1 MSTLNHDT
9 GPSALWWDVM
19 RLGMA
24 GRCLAFAVF
33 ALLLGLTL
41 ALGYS
46 LHDDAQTLSLM
57 WPASGLLLVALMCST
72 QRNWKWIFAVQIGVH
87 LAMYYYVAAPD
98 HWSWGPVFV
107 AANSLNG
114 LVAASLAR
122 RFIPTPATPRVRQ
135 ILILIAAMALGAA
148 VSALVG
154 GYASIHTAPPG
165 AQFLRQWQLWLA
177 DNWLGSMFL
186 APVLLS
192 WFMRWR
198 VPVNSPPVTHWG
210 EVVGIGTALIAMSL
224 WLFGSPA
231 TALLPILHPQTLLVG
246 LVVVAAFRLPPRW
259 STTLTALCV
268 LIAVYDQGRRLGP
281 FSRDPDPF
289 IRVGAAQLWLVTLIA
304 MNYVLSVV
312 LLEMQNT
319 LALLR
324 RTEERYRHFV
334 EKTSEAVWQ
343 IELDVP
349 MPFDLPEKSQV
360 DWLHRFAHITECNL
374 PYRRLNHLLSIPDE
388 ELREWRPE
396 VPWSAVYVANL
407 AEAASH
413 DYSIDGL
420 QFTVPSPSGASTY
433 MAAFTAVVDKT
444 GLLRLWGVARDI
456 TVLVD
461 LNRRL
466 KAKQERVQMYA
477 RQLTNA
483 EERARRATAVDLH
496 DGIGQQLVG
505 IALTLEAA
513 ASRSTPEARL
523 LLGEAI
529 HSLREVHGITQRVI
543 ADLSPPGLY
552 ELGLEPALQ
561 WLSIY
566 MRQHD
571 NLQVQLNVNVDDRVF
586 DLDLRILVFKLI
598 RELLRN
604 VVKHSGVKT
613 AAVNV
618 TTTPHQLRLEVID
631 NGVGFEWQLSLFEIR
646 AEGFGLWSVAERIR
660 EAAGELT
667 VDTSPGRG
675 CRVSIAFPL
684 GKLEKARE
692 HPMYNGDHYSSVAGQ
707 R

>member
-1 MSTLNHDT
+1 
-9 GPSALWWDVM
+9 M
-19 RLGMA
+19 RLGIA
-24 GRCLAFAVF
+24 GRCLAFAAF
-33 ALLLGLTL
+33 AI
-41 ALGYS
+41 ALG
-46 LHDDAQTLSLM
+46 
-57 WPASGLLLVALMCST
+57 LLVALGYGLHDEAETLSIMWPAGGLLLFALICSP
-72 QRNWKWIFAVQIGVH
+72 QRNWKWIFAIQIAVQLV
-87 LAMYYYVAAPD
+87 MYFFVASPE
-98 HWSWGPVFV
+98 HWGWGPVFV
-107 AANSLNG
+107 AASSLDG
-114 LVAASLAR
+114 LVAATLAR
-122 RFIPTPATPRVRQ
+122 RFIPAPGTPRARQ

-148 VSALVG
+148 VSGIVG
-154 GYASIHTAPPG
+154 GYASIHTAQPG
-165 AQFLRQWQLWLA
+165 AQFLRQWQLWWS

-198 VPVNSPPVTHWG
+198 VPVNSPPVTHMG
-210 EVVGIGTALIAMSL
+210 EVLVIGTALIGMSL
-224 WLFGSPA
+224 WLFGSPV

-289 IRVGAAQLWLVTLIA
+289 IRVGAAQLWLVTLIS
-304 MNYVLSVV
+304 MNYILGVV

-319 LALLR
+319 LVLLR

-334 EKTSEAVWQ
+334 EKSSEAVWQ
-343 IELDVP
+343 IELDEV
-349 MPFDLPEKSQV
+349 MPFDLPLQSQV
-360 DWLHRFAHITECNL
+360 DWLCRFAHVTECNL
-374 PYRRLNHLLSIPDE
+374 PYRRLNHLLNIPDE
-388 ELREWRPE
+388 KLREWRPE
-396 VPWSAVYVANL
+396 VPWSAVYMANL
-407 AEAASH
+407 AEAARR

-420 QFTVPSPSGASTY
+420 QFTVPSPSGSSTY
-433 MAAFTAVVDKT
+433 MVAFTAVVDKT

-456 TVLVD
+456 TALVD
-461 LNRRL
+461 LNLRL

-529 HSLREVHGITQRVI
+529 HSIREVHGITQRVI

-566 MRQHD
+566 MRQRD
-571 NLQVQLNVNVDDRVF
+571 NLQVQLNVHVDDRVF

-618 TTTPHQLRLEVID
+618 TTTPQQLRLEVID
-631 NGVGFEWQLSLFEIR
+631 HGVGFEWQLSLFEIR

-667 VDTSPGRG
+667 VDTAPGRG
-675 CRVSIAFPL
+675 CRVSVAFPL
-684 GKLEKARE
+684 GRLEKARG
-692 HPMYNGDHYSSVAGQ
+692 HPAYDGDHQSNVAGQ

>member
-1 MSTLNHDT
+1 MLTLTDDT
-9 GPSALWWDVM
+9 RHSALWWDVM
-19 RLGMA
+19 RLGIT
-24 GRCLAFAVF
+24 GRCVAFAAF
-33 ALLLGLTL
+33 AIALALML
-41 ALGYS
+41 ALGYA
-46 LHDDAQTLSLM
+46 LNDAAETLSIM
-57 WPASGLLLVALMCST
+57 WPASGLLLFALICSP
-72 QRNWKWIFAVQIGVH
+72 QRNWKWILAVQISVH
-87 LAMYYYVAAPD
+87 LVIYFFVASRD
-98 HWSWGPVFV
+98 HWGWGPAFV
-107 AANSLNG
+107 VANSLGG
-114 LVAASLAR
+114 LVTAALAR
-122 RFIPTPATPRVRQ
+122 RFIPSPGTPRVRQ
-135 ILILIAAMALGAA
+135 ILILIGSMALGSA
-148 VSALVG
+148 VSAVLG
-154 GYASIHTAPPG
+154 GYASIHTAMPG
-165 AQFLRQWQLWLA
+165 AQYLRQWQLWWA
-177 DNWLGSMFL
+177 NNWLGSMFL

-198 VPVNSPPVTHWG
+198 VPVNSPPVPHTG
-210 EVVGIGTALIAMSL
+210 ELLLIGTALIGMSL

-231 TALLPILHPQTLLVG
+231 TALLPILHPQTLLVA

-259 STTLTALCV
+259 SITLTALCV

-281 FSRDPDPF
+281 FSSDPDPF

-304 MNYVLSVV
+304 MNYILSVV

-334 EKTSEAVWQ
+334 EKSSEAVWQ
-343 IELDVP
+343 VELDVA
-349 MPFDLPEKSQV
+349 MPFDLPLQSQV
-360 DWLHRFAHITECNL
+360 DWLRQFAHVTECNL
-374 PYRRLNHLLSIPDE
+374 PFRRLNHLLNIPDE

-407 AEAASH
+407 AEAARH

-420 QFTVPSPSGASTY
+420 QFTVPSPSGPATY
-433 MAAFTAVVDKT
+433 MAAYTAVVDKT
-444 GLLRLWGVARDI
+444 GLLRIWGVARDI
-456 TVLVD
+456 TALVD
-461 LNRRL
+461 LNRKL

-477 RQLTNA
+477 QQLTNA

-561 WLSIY
+561 WLSVY
-566 MRQHD
+566 MRQRD
-571 NLQVQLNVNVDDRVF
+571 NLQVQLNVHVDDRDF

-613 AAVNV
+613 ATVNV

-631 NGVGFEWQLSLFEIR
+631 NGLGFEWQLSLFEIR

-667 VDTSPGRG
+667 VDTAPGRG
-675 CRVSIAFPL
+675 CRVSVEFPL
-684 GKLEKARE
+684 GKRAQARGL
-692 HPMYNGDHYSSVAGQ
+692 PMDRGDHHGSAAG
-707 R
+707 RG

>member
-1 MSTLNHDT
+1 MLTLTDDT
-9 GPSALWWDVM
+9 RHSALWWDVM
-19 RLGMA
+19 RLGIA
-24 GRCLAFAVF
+24 GRCAAFAIF
-33 ALLLGLTL
+33 AVALALMV

-46 LHDDAQTLSLM
+46 LHDDAETLSIM
-57 WPASGLLLVALMCST
+57 WPPAGLLLFALICSP
-72 QRNWKWIFAVQIGVH
+72 QRNWKWIFATQMTVQWV
-87 LAMYYYVAAPD
+87 MYFFVATRE
-98 HWSWGPVFV
+98 HWAWGPVFV
-107 AANSLNG
+107 VANSLGG
-114 LVAASLAR
+114 LVPAILAH

-148 VSALVG
+148 VSGVVG
-154 GYASIHTAPPG
+154 GYASTHTAPG
-165 AQFLRQWQLWLA
+165 TQFLRQWQLWWA

-198 VPVNSPPVTHWG
+198 VPVNSPPVTHMG
-210 EVVGIGTALIAMSL
+210 ELLLIGTALIGMSL
-224 WLFGSPA
+224 WLFGSPM

-268 LIAVYDQGRRLGP
+268 LIAACDQGRRLGP
-281 FSRDPDPF
+281 FSSDPDPF

-304 MNYVLSVV
+304 TNYILSVV

-319 LALLR
+319 LSLLR

-334 EKTSEAVWQ
+334 EKSSEAVWQ
-343 IELDVP
+343 IELDVA
-349 MPFDLPEKSQV
+349 MPFDLPLQSQV
-360 DWLHRFAHITECNL
+360 DWLRQFARITECNL
-374 PYRRLNHLLSIPDE
+374 PYQRLHHLLSIPDE
-388 ELREWRPE
+388 ELRAWRPE
-396 VPWSAVYVANL
+396 VPWSAVYLANL
-407 AEAASH
+407 AEAARH

-420 QFTVPSPSGASTY
+420 QFTVPSPSGSSTY

-444 GLLRLWGVARDI
+444 GLLRIWGVARDI
-456 TVLVD
+456 TALVD

-466 KAKQERVQMYA
+466 RAKQERVQMYA

-513 ASRSTPEARL
+513 ASRTTPEARL

-561 WLSIY
+561 WLSVY
-566 MRQHD
+566 MRQRD
-571 NLQVQLNVNVDDRVF
+571 NLQVQLNVHVDDRGF

-613 AAVNV
+613 ATVNV
-618 TTTPHQLRLEVID
+618 TTTPQQLRLEVAD

-667 VDTSPGRG
+667 VDTAPGRG
-675 CRVSIAFPL
+675 CRVSVEFPL
-684 GKLEKARE
+684 GKRAQARE
-692 HPMYNGDHYSSVAGQ
+692 FPMDKDDHHGNVAG
-707 R
+707 RG

>member
-1 MSTLNHDT
+1 MISLTDDNRH
-9 GPSALWWDVM
+9 SALWWDVM
-19 RLGMA
+19 RLGIA
-24 GRCLAFAVF
+24 GRCVAFAAF
-33 ALLLGLTL
+33 AIALALMV

-46 LHDDAQTLSLM
+46 LYDDAETLSIM
-57 WPASGLLLVALMCST
+57 WPAAGLLLFALVCSPR
-72 QRNWKWIFAVQIGVH
+72 RNWKWIFAIQIPVQ
-87 LAMYYYVAAPD
+87 LAIYCIVASRD
-98 HWSWGPVFV
+98 HWQWGPVFV
-107 AANSLNG
+107 AASSLDG
-114 LVAASLAR
+114 LVAATLAR

-148 VSALVG
+148 VSGVVG
-154 GYASIHTAPPG
+154 GYASIHTARPG
-165 AQFLRQWQLWLA
+165 THFLRQWQLWWS
-177 DNWLGSMFL
+177 DNWLGSMFI

-198 VPVNSPPVTHWG
+198 VPANSPPVTHRG
-210 EVVGIGTALIAMSL
+210 ELLIIGTALIGMSL

-304 MNYVLSVV
+304 MNYILSVV

-319 LALLR
+319 LSLLR

-334 EKTSEAVWQ
+334 EKSSEAVWQ
-343 IELDVP
+343 IELDEA
-349 MPFDLPEKSQV
+349 MPFDLPLQSQI
-360 DWLHRFAHITECNL
+360 DWLGRFAHVTECNL
-374 PYRRLNHLLSIPDE
+374 PYRRLNHLLDIPDE
-388 ELREWRPE
+388 NLREWRPD

-407 AEAASH
+407 AEAARH

-420 QFTVPSPSGASTY
+420 QFTLPRASGSDTY
-433 MAAFTAVVDKT
+433 MAAFTAVVDQA
-444 GLLRLWGVARDI
+444 GLRRIWGVARDI
-456 TVLVD
+456 TALVD

-513 ASRSTPEARL
+513 VSRSTPEARL

-561 WLSIY
+561 WLSVY
-566 MRQHD
+566 MRQRD
-571 NLQVQLNVNVDDRVF
+571 SLQVQLNVQVDDRVF

-604 VVKHSGVKT
+604 VVKHSGVKVAT
-613 AAVNV
+613 VNV
-618 TTTPHQLRLEVID
+618 NTTPHQLRLEVID

-667 VDTSPGRG
+667 VDTAPGRG
-675 CRVSIAFPL
+675 CRVAVEFPL
-684 GKLEKARE
+684 GKAARLRE
-692 HPMYNGDHYSSVAGQ
+692 FPVDKGDHHGSAAGQ
-707 R
+707 G

>member
-1 MSTLNHDT
+1 MLSDDT
-9 GPSALWWDVM
+9 RHSALWWDVM
-19 RLGMA
+19 LLGTA
-24 GRCLAFAVF
+24 GRCVAFSVF
-33 ALLLGLTL
+33 ALLLGLML
-41 ALGYS
+41 VLGYS
-46 LHDDAQTLSLM
+46 LHDDAQSLSIM
-57 WPASGLLLVALMCST
+57 WPASGLLLVALICSPK
-72 QRNWKWIFAVQIGVH
+72 RNWKWIFAVQIGVH
-87 LAMYYYVAAPD
+87 LAIYFFVATRD

-107 AANSLNG
+107 AADSLSG

-122 RFIPTPATPRVRQ
+122 RFIPTPATPRVAQ
-135 ILILIAAMALGAA
+135 ILILIGAMALGAA
-148 VSALVG
+148 VSAVVG

-165 AQFLRQWQLWLA
+165 VQFLRQWQIWLA
-177 DNWLGSMFL
+177 NNWLGSMFL

-192 WFMRWR
+192 WFVRWR
-198 VPVNSPPVTHWG
+198 VPVKSPPVTPRG
-210 EVVGIGTALIAMSL
+210 EVLVIGSALIGMSL

-246 LVVVAAFRLPPRW
+246 LVVVAACRLPPRW
-259 STTLTALCV
+259 STTLTSLCV

-289 IRVGAAQLWLVTLIA
+289 IRVGSAQLWLVTLIA

-319 LALLR
+319 LTLLR

-334 EKTSEAVWQ
+334 EKSSEAVWQ

-349 MPFDLPEKSQV
+349 MPFDLPLKSQV

-374 PYRRLNHLLSIPDE
+374 PYRHLNHLLSIPDG
-388 ELREWRPE
+388 ELREWRPD

-407 AEAASH
+407 AKAANH

-433 MAAFTAVVDKT
+433 MATFTAVVDET

-456 TVLVD
+456 TALVD

-466 KAKQERVQMYA
+466 KAKQDRVQMYA
-477 RQLTNA
+477 QQLTNA

-561 WLSIY
+561 WLSVY
-566 MRQHD
+566 MRQRD
-571 NLQVQLNVNVDDRVF
+571 NLQVQLSVNVDDRVF
-586 DLDLRILVFKLI
+586 NLDLRILVFKLI

-618 TTTPHQLRLEVID
+618 STSPHQLRLEVID

-675 CRVSIAFPL
+675 CRVSVAFPL
-684 GKLEKARE
+684 GELEETRE
-692 HPMYNGDHYSSVAGQ
+692 HSLYNGHHQSSVVGQ